1 VSTGFQ
7 KRLGISSCGFKN
19 RQGVLGF
26 ETNPFVRIYV
36 LKALVRY
43 GGQHKALIS
52 WGFIYLPYRANGLGN
67 YWNYDTFGLGNWA
80 LSRKKLNREYRKAP
94 VMMDRLQSVSS
105 TGWYDAPYGTLYP
118 DSCHYGAHAVPQGGN
133 FLFEDGRVEW
143 RKFDAGNTP
152 GTIDSGSTGPAST
165 GMYTDFYRPAELG
178 PGPW

>member
-1 VSTGFQ
+1 
-7 KRLGISSCGFKN
+7 
-19 RQGVLGF
+19 
-26 ETNPFVRIYV
+26 V